1 MLLRCTILLLAV
13 NLVSSINTTS
23 IYTTEGNTTRTT
35 VTAISVFDTNNNTD
49 AGTATEA
56 SNATS
61 RFHHRNG
68 TFLVPQPKL
77 IDEDRGFGVDVI
89 FGETSDSNVTET
101 DEEELGSGI
110 SNAANVNGSRTG
122 DSSPKAQGE
131 HPNKIVPSSRTDL
144 PSHVPSSSTEGI
156 IIIGDVILAGHGLNP
171 PSAPPNRDRDGPG
184 GFFGTTDVP
193 LPGPVPKK
201 SSSGNLVV
209 IIPLVCLGFVLLV
222 LVVVLHCQNTRER
235 RRVRQLKVMM
245 RRDARMSARSTDPLW
260 RSDRSC
266 TSRGGRSSTSRGAR
280 SARSQRSQRSY
291 ELKELPHCAEC
302 HHGVTLHKQ
311 QLTNGY
317 PGGKSCN
324 VPVTARSDPNILG
337 HRGMKGPV
345 EYFLDDELYK
355 ASLTPFHRKTQS
367 EPTRLNAHEEM
378 CLSVCGW
385 HSAPRT
391 ETSVFTC
398 VWMVF
403 STKDKCVYLCVDGVQ
418 HQGQMAYDAEVDSPF
433 QRVPNNS
440 PAGSCPTTP
449 HPRYINV
456 TEPDNH
462 GHLLAASLSGLDA
475 KWTDNRLYV
484 PPDNDPLAGG
494 PLPLHLFANRDIYQD
509 LNSNSIQSS
518 MGPGLDSDFGA
529 SAGLS
534 LRIMSSDSSITGYP
548 TTYSGNTGEVLST
561 ESSLTS
567 TITAT
572 PASSCSTAWVSQGD
586 TRLYQ
591 TRLEGWDNQA
601 QMPLLSSEEHWV

>member
-1 MLLRCTILLLAV
+1 MPLRCTILLLAV

-23 IYTTEGNTTRTT
+23 TYTTEGNTTRTA
-35 VTAISVFDTNNNTD
+35 VTSSSVFDSYNNTD

-56 SNATS
+56 SNVTS
-61 RFHHRNG
+61 LFHHRNG
-68 TFLVPQPKL
+68 SFIVPKPKL

-89 FGETSDSNVTET
+89 FGETSDSNETET

-122 DSSPKAQGE
+122 DSNPKAQGE

-193 LPGPVPKK
+193 VPGPVPKK
-201 SSSGNLVV
+201 STSGNLVV

-367 EPTRLNAHEEM
+367 EPTRLNAH
-378 CLSVCGW
+378 
-385 HSAPRT
+385 
-391 ETSVFTC
+391 
-398 VWMVF
+398 
-403 STKDKCVYLCVDGVQ
+403 
-418 HQGQMAYDAEVDSPF
+418 MAYDAEVDSPF